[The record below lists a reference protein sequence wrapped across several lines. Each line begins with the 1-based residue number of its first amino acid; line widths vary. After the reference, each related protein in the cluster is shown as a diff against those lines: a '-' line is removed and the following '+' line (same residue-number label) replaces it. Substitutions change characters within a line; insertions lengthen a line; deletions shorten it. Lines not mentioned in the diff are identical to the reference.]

1 MTWGDLGVG
10 SLDDP
15 RVHWDGGRYND
26 KLPLPLVSLG
36 CLHLFGVVEAAGIL
50 KHKYGG
56 KDLVWGG
63 TGARLKRDE
72 ILAFVRSFESIDI
85 NAEWRRK
92 AVEKVMTLNPDKTYL
107 LYAYES

>member
-15 RVHWDGGRYND
+15 RVQWDGGRYTG
-26 KLPLPLVSLG
+26 KLPVPLVSLG
-36 CLHLFGVVEAAGIL
+36 CLHLFGIVEAAGIL
-50 KHKYGG
+50 KRKYGG

-72 ILAFVRSFESIDI
+72 ILEFLRGFESMDI
-85 NAEWRRK
+85 SAEWRRN
-92 AVEKVMTLNPDKTYL
+92 AIQQVMKLKPDKVYL

>member
-1 MTWGDLGVG
+1 MG

-15 RVHWDGGRYND
+15 RVHWDGGRYSG

-50 KHKYGG
+50 RHKYGG

-72 ILAFVRSFESIDI
+72 ILEFVRSFESSDI

-92 AVEKVMTLNPDKTYL
+92 AVEKVMKLDPDKIYL